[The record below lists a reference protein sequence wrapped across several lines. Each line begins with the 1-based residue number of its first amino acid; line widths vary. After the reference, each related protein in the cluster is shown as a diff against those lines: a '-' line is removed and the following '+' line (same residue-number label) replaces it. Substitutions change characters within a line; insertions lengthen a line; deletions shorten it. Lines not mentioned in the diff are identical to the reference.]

1 MRKTQRGLVE
11 DDRSHPSAPPQPPN
25 RAPRAVVVMTRRA
38 AFGAAWIA
46 TVALAAFV
54 GWLVGQRF
62 SPPEN
67 NRSVSSPSLPARTE
81 RPLEQGI
88 AEGVAT
94 TPRGFEDALP
104 GAATNATPKRAVEP
118 VLEEPEVTKPPAIE
132 QATQLPPA
140 PPSPA
145 PSGTAST
152 SDIPPDELVVEPV
165 EPMELVEPA
174 APVVVITERYERA
187 AELADR
193 GDYEGARAEAEALLA
208 EYGDY
213 SGLIGAFREFGADE
227 MRARLHAL
235 RVLQL
240 GGLQLI
246 SVELA
251 RELKRSY
258 AGSAEVLGA
267 IHDWRILK
275 PIIAQFDSSI
285 EEGHGVVVR
294 GRVANPDVGV
304 VRRVIVEVEALDAD
318 GNVVAKTTARV
329 RPRSLDPGEAGSF
342 TAQFTEI
349 DPASVLRTRATVV
362 KWQSEVFQQ

>member
-1 MRKTQRGLVE
+1 MHKEQRGLVE
-11 DDRSHPSAPPQPPN
+11 DVRPHPTGPPQPPN
-25 RAPRAVVVMTRRA
+25 RAPRTVVVMTHRA
-38 AFGAAWIA
+38 AFGAAWLA

-54 GWLVGQRF
+54 GWLIGQRF

-67 NRSVSSPSLPARTE
+67 VSTVSSPSVPTSAE
-81 RPLEQGI
+81 RE
-88 AEGVAT
+88 AT
-94 TPRGFEDALP
+94 SPRGFEDALP
-104 GAATNATPKRAVEP
+104 GAAENAIPEPAAEP
-118 VLEEPEVTKPPAIE
+118 VLEEPEVTEPPAIE

-140 PPSPA
+140 
-145 PSGTAST
+145 
-152 SDIPPDELVVEPV
+152 VVEPV

-174 APVVVITERYERA
+174 APVLVITESYERA

-213 SGLIGAFREFGADE
+213 SGLIGAFRESGADE

-275 PIIAQFDSSI
+275 PSIAQFDSSI

-294 GRVANPDVGV
+294 GRVANPDIGV
-304 VRRVIVEVEALDAD
+304 VRRVIVEVEALDAE

-329 RPRSLDPGEAGSF
+329 RPRSLDPGAAGSF
-342 TAQFTEI
+342 TVQFTEI
-349 DPASVLRTRATVV
+349 DPASVFRTRATVV
-362 KWQSEVFQQ
+362 KWQSEVLEQ

>member
-67 NRSVSSPSLPARTE
+67 DRSVSSPSLPARTE

-104 GAATNATPKRAVEP
+104 GAATNATPERAVEP
-118 VLEEPEVTKPPAIE
+118 VLEEPEVTEPPAIE

-152 SDIPPDELVVEPV
+152 SDIPTDEPVVEPV

-174 APVVVITERYERA
+174 APVVVIAERYERA

-294 GRVANPDVGV
+294 GRVANPDIGV
-304 VRRVIVEVEALDAD
+304 VRRVIVEVEALDAG

-329 RPRSLDPGEAGSF
+329 RPRSLDPGAAGSF
-342 TAQFTEI
+342 TVQFTEI
-349 DPASVLRTRATVV
+349 DPASVFRTRATVV
-362 KWQSEVFQQ
+362 KWQSEVLEQ